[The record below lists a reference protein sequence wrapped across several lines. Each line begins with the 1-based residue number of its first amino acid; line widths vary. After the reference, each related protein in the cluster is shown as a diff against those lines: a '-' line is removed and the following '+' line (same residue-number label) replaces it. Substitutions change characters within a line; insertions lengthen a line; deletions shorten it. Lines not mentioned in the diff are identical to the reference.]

1 MNNKK
6 LGIGL
11 FIALIALVS
20 GISYAYFTASFQNLG
35 TRETSITL
43 AELGSLKLTAEEA
56 SYSSGDQYPGD
67 TAIQKFEVEPVTKGK
82 GIYDCN

>member
-1 MNNKK
+1 MNQKNVKNYT
-6 LGIGL
+6 LGL

-56 SYSSGDQYPGD
+56 SYSSGSQYPGD
-67 TAIQKFEVEPVTKGK
+67 IAKV
-82 GIYDCN
+82 